1 VLIAIEDEYRAYREV
16 IAAGIGALRPGVEV
30 ASVGLE
36 GLEGELARL
45 DPRVVICSGP
55 EPAGAGTR
63 REAWVELPLEPI
75 RPMKVRRGG
84 RRSEAADPTLE
95 ALLAVVDE
103 AEQLSGLPVSETK
116 IPSMLA

>member
-36 GLEGELARL
+36 GLEGALARL

-55 EPAGAGTR
+55 EPAGAGAG

-84 RRSEAADPTLE
+84 GQSESSDSTLE

-103 AEQLSGLPVSETK
+103 AEQLSGTERGS
-116 IPSMLA
+116 

>member
-1 VLIAIEDEYRAYREV
+1 MLIAIEDEYRAYREV

-36 GLEGELARL
+36 GLEGALARL

-55 EPAGAGTR
+55 EPAGAG

-84 RRSEAADPTLE
+84 GQSESSDSTLE
-95 ALLAVVDE
+95 GLLAVLDE
-103 AEQLSGLPVSETK
+103 AEQLSGTERGS
-116 IPSMLA
+116 

>member
-1 VLIAIEDEYRAYREV
+1 VLIAIEDGYRAYREV

-30 ASVGLE
+30 TSVGLE

-55 EPAGAGTR
+55 EPAGASAG

-84 RRSEAADPTLE
+84 GQSESSDSTLE
-95 ALLAVVDE
+95 ALLAVVDG
-103 AEQLSGLPVSETK
+103 AEQPSRLPVSETK
-116 IPSMLA
+116 IPSM

>member
-1 VLIAIEDEYRAYREV
+1 MLIAIEDGYRAYREV

-30 ASVGLE
+30 TSVGLE

-55 EPAGAGTR
+55 EPAGAGAG

-84 RRSEAADPTLE
+84 GHQSESSDSTLE

-103 AEQLSGLPVSETK
+103 AEQLSGTERGS
-116 IPSMLA
+116 